1 MRNII
6 FDNESWQEIIESIR
20 KNKLRT
26 SITILGVLWGIFLLV
41 TLLGAAK
48 GLENK
53 FNSLFNNYATNSV
66 FIWGQNTSEPFK
78 GFKEGRQIKLKLTDV
93 DYLKAEIKG
102 LEFVIPRN
110 ISQSKISRNFSSFTT
125 GVFGD
130 DPLVNK
136 VQSINM
142 LAGRFINELD
152 NKERK
157 KVCVIE
163 ENIYKQ
169 FFKIQENPI
178 GEYIKIN
185 DIVYL
190 VVGLFKKDPARSGG
204 PNGEIYIPFNTFQ
217 DAYHQGG
224 KIGWLMITGK
234 LGYDTKQLE
243 FDIKLVLKNLHQVH
257 PDDNRAFGS
266 FNLGNEL
273 KKVHGFLIGM
283 QFLTWFVGIATL
295 IAGVVAIGNILLI
308 TVKERTREIG
318 IRRALGA
325 QPLDIIGQIVLESIF
340 LTTIAGILGIIF
352 GGVVLMVLDTFWGKS
367 DSAVLVNPTVNI
379 PVILI
384 SLLLLVV
391 LGTLIGLI
399 PAIMAVKV
407 KPIDALK
414 EE

>member
-1 MRNII
+1 MRILI

-41 TLLGAAK
+41 SLLGAAK

-53 FNSLFNNYATNSV
+53 FKSLFNNFATNSV
-66 FIWGQNTSEPFK
+66 FIWGQSSSVPFK
-78 GFKEGRQIKLKLTDV
+78 GFKEGRQIILKLPDV
-93 DYLKAEIKG
+93 AHIKEEIKG
-102 LEFVIPRN
+102 IEFVIPRS
-110 ISQSKISRNFSSFTT
+110 ISQSKVSRNFASFTT

-130 DPLVNK
+130 EPLVNK
-136 VQSINM
+136 VQALNI

-152 NKERK
+152 NDEKK

-169 FFKIQENPI
+169 FFKIKENPI
-178 GEYIKIN
+178 GEYIRIN
-185 DIVYL
+185 EIVYL
-190 VVGLFKKDPARSGG
+190 VIGMYRKDPARSGG
-204 PNGEIYIPFNTFQ
+204 PNGEIYIPFKTFQ
-217 DAYHQGG
+217 EAYQKGDN
-224 KIGWLMITGK
+224 IGWLMVTGK

-243 FDIKLVLKNLHQVH
+243 FDIKLLLKNLHQVH
-257 PDDNRAFGS
+257 PEDNRAFGS

-273 KKVHGFLIGM
+273 KKVHGFLMGM

-325 QPLDIIGQIVLESIF
+325 KPFDIISQIVMESIF

-352 GGVVLMVLDTFWGKS
+352 GGMVLMMMDTFWGNS
-367 DSAVLVNPTVNI
+367 DTAVLVNPTVNI
-379 PVILI
+379 PIILI
-384 SLLLLVV
+384 SLLLLIV
-391 LGTLIGLI
+391 LGSLIGLI

-414 EE
+414 ED